1 MHPHSERGVSADNS
15 ALSTTAGAAI
25 PRPLGQALRIIYN

>member
-1 MHPHSERGVSADNS
+1 MKKTGSTIT
-15 ALSTTAGAAI
+15 LSTTAGAAI